1 MIVIYTLFNA
11 KESAN
16 MTDRMLN
23 RDEWDRLND
32 QFSRTPDPDEG
43 SSASGEHY
51 MLNFILNKLG
61 FHPMSRREAITIAE
75 RLLSNGWT
83 DE

>member
-1 MIVIYTLFNA
+1 
-11 KESAN
+11 

>member
-1 MIVIYTLFNA
+1 M
-11 KESAN
+11 SA
-16 MTDRMLN
+16 DRKLT
-23 RDEWDRLND
+23 RDEWERLNA
-32 QFSRTPDPDEG
+32 QYERTPDPDEG

-61 FHPMSRREAITIAE
+61 FHPMSRREAMNIAE

-83 DE
+83 DDE

>member
-1 MIVIYTLFNA
+1 
-11 KESAN
+11 
-16 MTDRMLN
+16 MTERKLN

-32 QFSRTPDPDEG
+32 QYSRTPDPDEG

-51 MLNFILNKLG
+51 MLAFILNKLG
-61 FHPMSRREAITIAE
+61 FHPMTRREAINIAE
-75 RLLSNGWT
+75 RLLSNGWI

>member
-1 MIVIYTLFNA
+1 MA
-11 KESAN
+11 
-16 MTDRMLN
+16 D
-23 RDEWDRLND
+23 DERKLTRAQWDRLND
-32 QFSRTPDPDEG
+32 QFQRTPDPDEG

-61 FHPMSRREAITIAE
+61 YHPMSRREAIKIAE
-75 RLLSNGWT
+75 RLLSNGWSD